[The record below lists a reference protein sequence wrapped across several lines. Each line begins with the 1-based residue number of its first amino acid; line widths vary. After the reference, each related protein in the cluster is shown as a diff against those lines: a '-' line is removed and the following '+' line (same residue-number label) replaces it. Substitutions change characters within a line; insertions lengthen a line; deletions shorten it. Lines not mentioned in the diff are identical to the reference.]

1 MNIEVSEVID
11 RSPEVVFQF
20 VGVEHIRNHPRWDTK
35 MELAQLSDGPM
46 AVGTRVRRRH
56 TRAGYPIDGMME
68 CVEFDPPRAIG
79 WAVHEGQVDM
89 YGRMTIESEGVTA
102 SRVTI
107 SVEIPG
113 APNPLD
119 PLPVAESLHRIKE
132 LIETER

>member
-35 MELAQLSDGPM
+35 MELEQLSDGPM

-68 CVEFDPPRAIG
+68 CVEFD
-79 WAVHEGQVDM
+79 HQ
-89 YGRMTIESEGVTA
+89 GRSGGRSMRDRSICT
-102 SRVTI
+102 
-107 SVEIPG
+107 
-113 APNPLD
+113 
-119 PLPVAESLHRIKE
+119 VA
-132 LIETER
+132 

>member
-1 MNIEVSEVID
+1 
-11 RSPEVVFQF
+11 
-20 VGVEHIRNHPRWDTK
+20 
-35 MELAQLSDGPM
+35 
-46 AVGTRVRRRH
+46 
-56 TRAGYPIDGMME
+56 
-68 CVEFDPPRAIG
+68 
-79 WAVHEGQVDM
+79 M

-113 APNPLD
+113 APHPLD